1 MNTVTVTDNKKTFTF
16 DVYAADE
23 VPASFKEWN
32 KFYSGLC
39 KEFGAEN
46 VNPLEDEDIED
57 EDSSRIEKMAV
68 KAAGVELKAGVI
80 TVWKH

>member
-1 MNTVTVTDNKKTFTF
+1 MQTVTITDNKKTFTF
-16 DVYAADE
+16 DVYSADE
-23 VPASFKEWN
+23 VPASSKEWQ
-32 KFYSGLC
+32 KFYRQLRD
-39 KEFGAEN
+39 EFGTMN
-46 VNPLEDEDIED
+46 INDFGDEEIED

>member
-16 DVYAADE
+16 DVYSA
-23 VPASFKEWN
+23 PASFEEWD
-32 KFYSGLC
+32 KLYSKLC
-39 KEFGAEN
+39 KEFGSEN
-46 VNPLEDEDIED
+46 VNSFEDEDIED